1 MITFEFA
8 FAMGLACFFIGF
20 FFGHVTKKYAK
31 KKNDSVD
38 VAEISSIPP
47 DETFIPPDETF
58 LVDVK
63 TGKYSFRGDLI
74 KKYGRKGVFHMLAYG
89 ELVHED
95 KWLEMKKKNECK
107 TYEDVVKREG

>member
-1 MITFEFA
+1 MCSFTFT
-8 FAMGLACFFIGF
+8 FAMGIACFFIGF
-20 FFGHVTKKYAK
+20 FFGHMTKKYAK
-31 KKNDSVD
+31 NKNDSFD
-38 VAEISSIPP
+38 VAEISS
-47 DETFIPPDETF
+47 TPPDETF

-95 KWLEMKKKNECK
+95 EWLKMKKKNECK